1 MSYKSVLQIF
11 VLILILIILSSIYFV
26 YFSNPKEIIKD
37 DDNKITSLN
46 DNKKNQENLETTE
59 KNIKEIVEISKND
72 NQKEILITE
81 EKNTKTENIVNNNSE
96 SKKEDNFLSE
106 VEYLTTDN
114 KGNKY
119 QIFAK
124 SGKTNSEN
132 KDVLDLNR
140 VRGKVFSDFRSTI
153 YIVSD
158 FAKYNSVDLNSKFY
172 DNVVI
177 NFEDKQI
184 NCDIFIINMSS
195 DIAEAYGNVI
205 VTDPKST
212 MYAGIITLDLETKD
226 ININPEIKKKV
237 KVITE

>member
-37 DDNKITSLN
+37 DDNKITNLN
-46 DNKKNQENLETTE
+46 GNKKNQENLETKE

-81 EKNTKTENIVNNNSE
+81 EKNTKTENIANDNSVT
-96 SKKEDNFLSE
+96 KKEDNFLSE

-132 KDVLDLNR
+132 KDILDLNR

-184 NCDIFIINMSS
+184 NCDIFIINMNS
-195 DIAEAYGNVI
+195 DIAEAYGNVT

-237 KVITE
+237 KVITD